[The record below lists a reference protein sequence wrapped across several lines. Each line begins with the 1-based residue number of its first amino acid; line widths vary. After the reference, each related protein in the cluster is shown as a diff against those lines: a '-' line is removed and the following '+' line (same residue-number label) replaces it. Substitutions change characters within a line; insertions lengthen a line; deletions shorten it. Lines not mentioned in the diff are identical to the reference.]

1 MIGFV
6 RSTSGREDAYRFA
19 FIAAVFLLGML
30 LPSCLPSVAAA
41 ASIAMTTGRRIAP
54 PIGAMLFCAQHRP
67 ECGSDDA
74 TDTTPPLP
82 LTPALLATLNAVQQA
97 VNREIEPSPRPDLA
111 WHYPTNDVGNCVQYA
126 MEKRR
131 ALIESGLPAADLE
144 LATARTPSAEDH
156 LVLVVRTVAG
166 DLVLDNLQDEIVPW
180 QQLPYRWIARQ
191 EGSSLTCWV
200 RIIG

>member
-1 MIGFV
+1 MIGFL
-6 RSTSGREDAYRFA
+6 RSTSGREDTRSFA
-19 FIAAVFLLGML
+19 LIAVVFLIGVF
-30 LPSCLPSVAAA
+30 LPSALPSRAAA
-41 ASIAMTTGRRIAP
+41 ASIAMRTGRRIAP
-54 PIGAMLFCAQHRP
+54 PIGAMLFCAQHGP

-74 TDTTPPLP
+74 ADSAPPLP
-82 LTPALLATLNAVQQA
+82 LTPALLATLLTVQQT
-97 VNREIEPSPRPDLA
+97 VNRAIEPSPRPDLA
-111 WHYPTNDVGNCVQYA
+111 WHYATNDVGNCVQYA

-131 ALIESGLPAADLE
+131 ALIASGLPAANLE
-144 LATARTPSAEDH
+144 LATARTPNAESH

-191 EGSSLTCWV
+191 EGPSLACWV